1 MAGLAAKPN
10 QDKPTLGISLMLLAY
25 FCFSCIDTSAKWLV
39 LRGFPVIQVAFMR
52 YFGHFIISLG
62 IIFKGGISAERL
74 GTPKIGLVIFRGLLL
89 LVGTVANFLALKYI
103 SLTLTSTIMFSAPLI
118 ICALSGPLLGERVGV
133 WRWSAVGV
141 GFIGVL
147 VAMRPFDESF
157 HWAMLLSLMTTVS
170 FALYTILTR
179 KLSDQVASETLQLYG
194 GGIGSMVL
202 LPFAIHSWQMP
213 ETGLQWGLMLL
224 LGFLGWLGHQLMTR
238 AHGLADASRLTPYM
252 YVFFLYMTFWS
263 LWIFDTLPD
272 GWTLAGAAIIITSG
286 LVVWFRETLASR
298 VSLSNQS

>member
-39 LRGFPVIQVAFMR
+39 LLGFPVIQVAFMR

-157 HWAMLLSLMTTVS
+157 HWAMLLS
-170 FALYTILTR
+170 
-179 KLSDQVASETLQLYG
+179 
-194 GGIGSMVL
+194 
-202 LPFAIHSWQMP
+202 
-213 ETGLQWGLMLL
+213 
-224 LGFLGWLGHQLMTR
+224 
-238 AHGLADASRLTPYM
+238 
-252 YVFFLYMTFWS
+252 
-263 LWIFDTLPD
+263 
-272 GWTLAGAAIIITSG
+272 
-286 LVVWFRETLASR
+286 
-298 VSLSNQS
+298 